1 MFVHSVNIEDND
13 FDGLAI
19 LFTNVNVDFMQLNS
33 TILSHMEL
41 DDRLGKE
48 PVLIVNEN
56 SPGSRVL
63 MGPVGSLNGDVDDL
77 RRFSEAARS
86 LLKCCTSVGIKRPLF
101 WMVDPADCSRLNSD
115 YRYRKIVT
123 MLALEA
129 QCYIPLQA
137 REVLFP
143 SGNPNHEI
151 GIYDLSPSMASW
163 VGAVDSGRR
172 LAKDIGGADPE
183 RMAPMKCANYILD
196 AFRSENDVSIA
207 VYSDPKFLKAEYPL
221 LDAVSRASYKVA
233 RHAPC
238 VVRKYNVLHLGM
250 EYFSPDQ
257 AAVEENIFLI
267 GKGVTYDTGGADIK
281 HGGHMKGMSRDKCGA
296 AACAGFMK
304 TVFSISL
311 TLGCSS
317 KTKKY

>member
-1 MFVHSVNIEDND
+1 MFLRSVNIEDDD

-33 TILSHMEL
+33 TVLSHLEV

-48 PVLIVNEN
+48 PVLILNEN
-56 SPGSRVL
+56 SPGSRLV
-63 MGPVGSLNGDVDDL
+63 MGPVGSLNGDVDDV

-101 WMVDPADCSRLNSD
+101 WIVDPTDCTRLNSD

-137 REVLFP
+137 REYMFP
-143 SGNPNHEI
+143 AGCLDHEI
-151 GIYDLSPSMASW
+151 GIYNLSTPMASW
-163 VGAVDSGRR
+163 VGAVNSGRN

-196 AFRSENDVSIA
+196 AFRSENEVS
-207 VYSDPKFLKAEYPL
+207 VTVFSDPNYLKNEYPL
-221 LDAVSRASYKVA
+221 LDAVARASYEVA
-233 RHAPC
+233 RHVPC
-238 VVRKYNVLHLGM
+238 VVRK
-250 EYFSPDQ
+250 
-257 AAVEENIFLI
+257 
-267 GKGVTYDTGGADIK
+267 
-281 HGGHMKGMSRDKCGA
+281 C
-296 AACAGFMK
+296 
-304 TVFSISL
+304 SI
-311 TLGCSS
+311 
-317 KTKKY
+317 